1 MRISELNA
9 CIVLFNKDRI
19 LLLKRPNGLWEFP
32 GGGVEWGEDP
42 QACAVREAKE
52 ETGLSA
58 SDVRLLTVT
67 SATYTKGYDDKHS
80 VYIVYGGQSGGDSFS
95 ISHEHLE
102 GRWLT
107 VGEAKFLKMAYNAE
121 GVLDCL

>member
-1 MRISELNA
+1 MRIIELNA
-9 CIVLFNKDRI
+9 CIVLFNKDRV

-42 QACAVREAKE
+42 QACAVREARE
-52 ETGLSA
+52 ETGLLA
-58 SDVRLLTVT
+58 SDVSLLTVT

-80 VYIVYGGQSGGDSFS
+80 VYIVYRGRAGDDSFS
-95 ISHEHLE
+95 ISDEHLE